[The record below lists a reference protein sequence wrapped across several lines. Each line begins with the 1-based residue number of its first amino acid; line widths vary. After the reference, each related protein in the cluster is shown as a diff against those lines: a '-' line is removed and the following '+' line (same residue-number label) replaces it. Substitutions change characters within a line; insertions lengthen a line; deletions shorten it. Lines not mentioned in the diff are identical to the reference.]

1 MMAGVRYP
9 ARRRF
14 LMAALSALASAPVWA
29 AAPTPASPQR
39 IASLNLSADE
49 ILVEILPAER
59 LVAVT
64 RWADEAGTSNVV
76 GLVPAAAYRFVKAD
90 LERLVALHPDLVV
103 VSEYTDADFLH
114 LLQRSGLRYHRM
126 TGLGSPS
133 GVRTAIL
140 DLGRAVGTQDRAQ
153 KLVARY
159 DRILGELQRRLA
171 GVKRPRVLYWSSGMT
186 AGADSA
192 IGAMIETAGAVNLG
206 RELGVGGIAPPGAE
220 RAFAADPDLILVGS
234 WPGAEASVK
243 SHPLLGQSRAVREGR
258 ILTMPNE
265 LLVALSQYTAEGCW
279 HLAFR
284 LHPDRIPGPRP

>member
-1 MMAGVRYP
+1 MKAGVRHP
-9 ARRRF
+9 TRRRF
-14 LMAALSALASAPVWA
+14 VIAALSALATAPAWA
-29 AAPTPASPQR
+29 SSPTPSSPQR
-39 IASLNLSADE
+39 VASLNLSADE

-64 RWADEAGTSNVV
+64 RWADEPGTSNVV
-76 GLVPAAAYRFVKAD
+76 GLVPAAAYRFAKAD
-90 LERLVALHPDLVV
+90 LERLLALHPDLVV

-140 DLGRAVGTQDRAQ
+140 DLGRAVGAEDRAQ
-153 KLVARY
+153 ELVTRY
-159 DRILGELQRRLA
+159 DRVLGELQKRLT
-171 GVKRPRVLYWSSGMT
+171 GVKRPRVLYWSGGMT
-186 AGADSA
+186 AGADTA

-206 RELGVGGIAPPGAE
+206 RELGVEGIAPPGAE

-234 WPGAEASVK
+234 WSGAEASVR
-243 SHPLLGQSRAVREGR
+243 SHPLLGQSRAVLEGR

-265 LLVALSQYTAEGCW
+265 LLVALSQYTAQGCW
-279 HLAFR
+279 RLAFL